1 MSKLYMLTKPNCP
14 NCSKLKL
21 YLKTALKDQYKDDIT
36 IVDKEENYELFFS
49 MVKKYMVLALP
60 VLIKD
65 EDILIDVSPQKVK
78 AFLEKY
84 TKKS

>member
-14 NCSKLKL
+14 NCSRLKL
-21 YLKTALKDQYKDDIT
+21 YLKTVLKDQYKNDIT
-36 IVDKEENYELFFS
+36 IVDKEENYEFFVEL
-49 MVKKYMVLALP
+49 VKKHMVLALP

-65 EDILIDVSPQKVK
+65 DDILIDMKPDMVK

-84 TKKS
+84 AKK

>member
-14 NCSKLKL
+14 NCSRLKL
-21 YLKTALKDQYKDDIT
+21 YLRTVLKDQYKDDIT
-36 IVDKEENYELFFS
+36 MVDKDENYDLFFL

-65 EDILIDVSPQKVK
+65 DDILIDMSPANVK
-78 AFLEKY
+78 AFLEKHI
-84 TKKS
+84 KK

>member
-21 YLKTALKDQYKDDIT
+21 YLKTALKNQYKDDIT
-36 IVDKEENYELFFS
+36 IIDKEENYELFFS
-49 MVKKYMVLALP
+49 MVKKHMVLALP

-65 EDILIDVSPQKVK
+65 DDVLIDVSPQKVK

-84 TKKS
+84 IKKS

>member
-21 YLKTALKDQYKDDIT
+21 YLKTALRDQYKDDIT
-36 IVDKEENYELFFS
+36 IVDKEKNYDVFFN
-49 MVKKYMVLALP
+49 MVKKHMVLALP

-65 EDILIDVSPQKVK
+65 DDILIDVSPQKVK
-78 AFLEKY
+78 SFLEKY
-84 TKKS
+84 VKKS

>member
-14 NCSKLKL
+14 NCSRLKL
-21 YLKTALKDQYKDDIT
+21 YLRTVLKDQYKDDIT
-36 IVDKEENYELFFS
+36 MVDKDENYDLFFL

-65 EDILIDVSPQKVK
+65 DDILIDMSPANVK
-78 AFLEKY
+78 AFLEKHV
-84 TKKS
+84 KK